1 MGCKRRLLAAL
12 LLLLS
17 LVSLTVSVAAYE
29 QDEVVGRIPILL
41 QTGVGDGS
49 KNALNQDSSLG
60 NAAAEAARL
69 ALGTDIAILNGGDL
83 GTDLS
88 PKEVTWAEVQQAFS
102 TDRVLAKVTITA
114 KQLWQLLEAGVS
126 YAVLDEHL
134 KIDREAS
141 AFDGFPQISG
151 FRFSYDMSAPVGQR
165 IYSVTLDSGEKLERE
180 DKERELTLCATEYML
195 TGGYDYPDLD
205 QAVQPQEL
213 TVAEALA
220 DALSQGKLEA
230 SDYSGRIEVIGSGDY
245 TLLSTSPMLVIVFLG
260 IMVLATTGWRMRRK
274 LEFRRE

>member
-41 QTGVGDGS
+41 QTGEGDGS

-114 KQLWQLLEAGVS
+114 KQLWQLLRLGCPTP
-126 YAVLDEHL
+126 YW
-134 KIDREAS
+134 
-141 AFDGFPQISG
+141 
-151 FRFSYDMSAPVGQR
+151 MS
-165 IYSVTLDSGEKLERE
+165 T
-180 DKERELTLCATEYML
+180 
-195 TGGYDYPDLD
+195 
-205 QAVQPQEL
+205 
-213 TVAEALA
+213 
-220 DALSQGKLEA
+220 
-230 SDYSGRIEVIGSGDY
+230 
-245 TLLSTSPMLVIVFLG
+245 
-260 IMVLATTGWRMRRK
+260 
-274 LEFRRE
+274 